1 MPSPDGSTLGE
12 VSLRWVSA
20 DSGEVEESTAVIPP
34 AVGAPSA
41 TFRLAA
47 LVADLAEMWKGNA
60 VVAERPDVTLDALA
74 AEAEALAAEG
84 TAGADELVEM
94 IDLARRATPIDD

>member
-1 MPSPDGSTLGE
+1 
-12 VSLRWVSA
+12 
-20 DSGEVEESTAVIPP
+20 
-34 AVGAPSA
+34 
-41 TFRLAA
+41 
-47 LVADLAEMWKGNA
+47 MWKGNA

-94 IDLARRATPIDD
+94 IDLARQATPPIDSTTESRLRHGRPITRCRACRRCGRRRPAAPCR